1 MIARLADWLATRTTR
16 ERRLL
21 QVAAGAAVL
30 ALVVATAFGVVD
42 DLDARRARVTA
53 RERELHAVRRLA
65 AELSDLTPRADGDGA
80 SLLTRLVTTADAV
93 VGRTRIAAMTPIATP
108 ETDVVRSERVA
119 LRLAGASLAETVR
132 LLHTLATA
140 APPLTVSRLE
150 MRKHPDDARRFD
162 ATLEVTSLR
171 GPTPGATAAAGAA
184 VAP

>member
-1 MIARLADWLATRTTR
+1 MIARLADWLTTRTPR

-21 QVAAGAAVL
+21 QLAGAAAAL
-30 ALVVATAFGVVD
+30 AVVVAAAFALVD
-42 DLDARRARVTA
+42 DLNARRARVAA

-65 AELSDLTPRADGDGA
+65 AELGDLSATADGDGA
-80 SLLTRLVTTADAV
+80 SLLTRLETTADAV
-93 VGRTRIAAMTPIATP
+93 VGRARIAAMTPIATP

-119 LRLAGASLAETVR
+119 LRLSGTSLAETVR

-150 MRKHPDDARRFD
+150 LRKHPDDARRFD

-171 GPTPGATAAAGAA
+171 GPA
-184 VAP
+184 VP